1 MVKATEIF
9 KLDIMDIKSGKE
21 RGKASNILYHQ
32 EDKELYLTLE
42 GKHPGDI
49 QILPTKD
56 IKGIGEDYILIEES
70 SVIKDLL
77 DSNIAEDIKESQLIL
92 GAKVVG
98 ATGDVLGEITDIE
111 LDEQQNLVGLL
122 LSGEKEISSNEIISV
137 CLDIV
142 FVGEGQSKNTQNPS
156 RISKDE
162 EASNLGKEELS
173 IKETSIKA
181 LQDIENEPDELVENE
196 LAKNRQIK
204 ASSEESEDLLG
215 LVLKEDLISEDGE
228 LELKKGSLITEEV
241 LALADEHDV
250 LLKLA
255 MIVEAK

>member
-1 MVKATEIF
+1 MVKATEIL
-9 KLDIMDIKSGKE
+9 KLDIMDIKSGKDC
-21 RGKASNILYHQ
+21 GKASNILYHQ
-32 EDKELYLTLE
+32 KDKELYLTLE
-42 GKHPGDI
+42 SKHPGNI

-70 SVIKDLL
+70 SAIKDLL
-77 DSNIAEDIKESQLIL
+77 DSNIIENLKESQPIL

-98 ATGDVLGEITDIE
+98 ASGDVLGEITDIE
-111 LDEQQNLVGLL
+111 LDEQQNLAGLL
-122 LSGEKEISSNEIISV
+122 LSDEKEINSNEIVSV

-142 FVGEGQSKNTQNPS
+142 FVGEGQSKSTQNHLD
-156 RISKDE
+156 ISKGE
-162 EASNLGKEELS
+162 EAFDLGKE
-173 IKETSIKA
+173 KTSTKDI
-181 LQDIENEPDELVENE
+181 QDIANEPV
-196 LAKNRQIK
+196 K
-204 ASSEESEDLLG
+204 AGSEEPEDLLG